1 MKDNIQTPVWRLA
14 FTVLLFFAVPER
26 TYISVPEKP
35 DTTYAFGDGHISCV
49 IDTGN
54 DMYSKTGLKAGFNY
68 ELLHMYAESAGCL
81 VEISAARDG
90 ECYID
95 SLNYGTIDILVRLS
109 ADSLDNPLLRKSR
122 NVDSYCAWYLRADQT
137 AEMKDINLWIN
148 SFTGT
153 AEYSE
158 LQKRFYSPYDPFRRL
173 ERGTVSQTIS
183 PYDSLIK
190 KHATRLDWDW
200 RLLAAVIWQESR
212 FAINSSSSRGASGLM
227 QVMPGTAEYY
237 GITDLLD
244 PEQNIIAGTRHLA
257 RIQDNFDGDEFSDEE
272 RINFT
277 LAAYNAGERRI
288 EDCRIFAG
296 QKDLDNTRWE
306 DIVKV
311 IPDMRK
317 YSFVYGDTVRSGR
330 FRGTETISYVSKV
343 MEIYRAFCEICPEV

>member
-1 MKDNIQTPVWRLA
+1 MPKIPDAGKPAQKAPARMSKKDPLTREQVKAIDAWWRA
-14 FTVLLFFAVPER
+14 A
-26 TYISVPEKP
+26 
-35 DTTYAFGDGHISCV
+35 
-49 IDTGN
+49 
-54 DMYSKTGLKAGFNY
+54 NY
-68 ELLHMYAESAGCL
+68 
-81 VEISAARDG
+81 
-90 ECYID
+90 
-95 SLNYGTIDILVRLS
+95 LS
-109 ADSLDNPLLRKSR
+109 ACQLYLLDNPLLRKSR

-153 AEYSE
+153 AKYSE

-190 KHATRLDWDW
+190 KHASRLDWDW

-212 FAINSSSSRGASGLM
+212 FAINSSSSRGATGLM

-272 RINFT
+272 MINFT

-343 MEIYRAFCEICPEV
+343 MEIYQAFCEICPEV